1 MWGIFKK
8 RDREKIVDDNRI
20 FTRKID
26 NKENL
31 LNEELKKEL
40 ERNIKNLEKREVKE
54 IDTSL
59 LNKNYKIDYKN
70 SLNEEQLKAL
80 TSIEGQYLVI
90 AGAGSGKTRT
100 IIYRTAFLLEQG
112 IKEEEI
118 LMVTFTRKAA
128 DEMKSRLETLLERD
142 IKVEIGTFHS
152 FCMKLMGKNRNLFN
166 LEKIIIID
174 EKEKKSIL
182 GIIIREKKLKLEIGK
197 ERVLNIIEGLEKG
210 KNIDDILTEK
220 EKEYKEP
227 LENLIRDYKKYKKI
241 NRLFD
246 FNDLI
251 DKVLIKLKSDID
263 FRRYL
268 QKKYRYIIVDEYQD
282 TDKKQRDILK
292 MICGKDGNLMV
303 VGDDYQSIYGFRGAE
318 FENILRFNED
328 FPNSY
333 LIKLEKNYRSTEEI
347 VEYSNKIA
355 SKFHLKYNKIAKSTG
370 RRGGKPNILKFKDE
384 NLQNR
389 FIVEKILKFQKN
401 GIKYGD
407 MAIIYRDRYSVIKLE
422 KLLLENNIPYEK
434 KIDNNVQEFEVEL
447 YLKLLNLKREP
458 ESILYWEDILEYIP
472 KNSKISVFD
481 ILDRK
486 EKNSKI
492 LKICKWL
499 ENDYTLEESLKISM
513 NLMEDIIQD
522 RVLKFEKIAEINS
535 KINLN
540 INLENYI
547 KEFNRYLTK
556 KDSDNKVALISVH
569 SSKGLEWKVVFI
581 PMMLEG
587 IFPSSLSE
595 ENLEEEKRL
604 YYVACS
610 RSKEF
615 LYLLYPEY
623 FYEKLG
629 YFNKKS
635 SFLKF

>member
-26 NKENL
+26 NKEDL
-31 LNEELKKEL
+31 LKKDLKREL

-59 LNKNYKIDYKN
+59 LNKSYKIDYKN

-152 FCMKLMGKNRNLFN
+152 FCMKLMGKNRKLFN
-166 LEKIIIID
+166 LEKIVIID

-182 GIIIREKKLKLEIGK
+182 GVIIREKRLKLEIGK
-197 ERVLNIIEGLEKG
+197 ERVLNIIEGLEKR
-210 KNIDDILTEK
+210 KNIEDILTEK
-220 EKEYKEP
+220 EKEYRET

-263 FRRYL
+263 FRRYI

-355 SKFHLKYNKIAKSTG
+355 SKFHLKYNKVSKSTG
-370 RRGGKPNILKFKDE
+370 RKGDKPKILKFKDE
-384 NLQNR
+384 NLQNK
-389 FIVEKILKFQKN
+389 FIIEKILKFQKD
-401 GIKYGD
+401 GINYGD

-422 KLLLENNIPYEK
+422 KLLLENSIPYEK
-434 KIDNNVQEFEVEL
+434 KIDNSVQDFEIEL

-458 ESILYWEDILEYIP
+458 KNILYWEDILEYIP
-472 KNSKISVFD
+472 KNSKISIFD
-481 ILDRK
+481 ILDGK

-499 ENDYTLEESLKISM
+499 EKNCSLEESLKISM

-522 RVLKFEKIAEINS
+522 RVLKFGKIDEINS

-540 INLENYI
+540 IDLEKYI
-547 KEFNRYLTK
+547 REFNRDLTR
-556 KDSDNKVALISVH
+556 KDNVDKISLISVH
-569 SSKGLEWKVVFI
+569 SSKGLEWEVVFI

-587 IFPSSLSE
+587 IFPSSLSG

-635 SFLKF
+635 SFLTL

>member
-8 RDREKIVDDNRI
+8 RDREKVIDENRI

-26 NKENL
+26 KENL
-31 LNEELKKEL
+31 LKKDLKREL

-128 DEMKSRLETLLERD
+128 DEMKSRLEDLLERD

-166 LEKIIIID
+166 LEKIIVID
-174 EKEKKSIL
+174 EKEKKSII
-182 GIIIREKKLKLEIGK
+182 GVIIREKRLKLEIGK

-355 SKFHLKYNKIAKSTG
+355 SKFHLKYNKVSKST
-370 RRGGKPNILKFKDE
+370 RRKGGKPNILKFKDE

-422 KLLLENNIPYEK
+422 KLLLENSIPYEK
-434 KIDNNVQEFEVEL
+434 KIDNSVQEFEVEL

-458 ESILYWEDILEYIP
+458 ENILYWEDILEYIP
-472 KNSKISVFD
+472 KNSKISIFD
-481 ILDRK
+481 ILDGK

-499 ENDYTLEESLKISM
+499 ENDYTLEESLKISI
-513 NLMEDIIQD
+513 NLMKDIVQD
-522 RVLKFEKIAEINS
+522 RVLKFEKIFDINS

-540 INLENYI
+540 IDLENYI

-587 IFPSSLSE
+587 IFPSSLSG

>member
-8 RDREKIVDDNRI
+8 RDREKAVDEDRI

-26 NKENL
+26 KENL
-31 LNEELKKEL
+31 LKKDLKREL

-128 DEMKSRLETLLERD
+128 DEMKSRLEDLLERD

-152 FCMKLMGKNRNLFN
+152 FCMKLMRKNRKLFN
-166 LEKIIIID
+166 LEKIVVID
-174 EKEKKSIL
+174 EKEKKSII
-182 GIIIREKKLKLEIGK
+182 GVIIREKRLKLEIGK

-355 SKFHLKYNKIAKSTG
+355 SKFHLKYNKIAKFTG

-422 KLLLENNIPYEK
+422 KLLLENSIPYEK
-434 KIDNNVQEFEVEL
+434 KIDNNVQEFEVKL

-458 ESILYWEDILEYIP
+458 KNILYWEDILEYIP
-472 KNSKISVFD
+472 KNNKISIFD
-481 ILDRK
+481 ILDGK

-499 ENDYTLEESLKISM
+499 ENDYTLEESLKISI

-522 RVLKFEKIAEINS
+522 RVLKFEKIFDINS

-556 KDSDNKVALISVH
+556 KDSNDKVALISVH

-587 IFPSSLSE
+587 IFPSSLSG

>member
-26 NKENL
+26 NKEDL
-31 LNEELKKEL
+31 LKKDLKRVL

-128 DEMKSRLETLLERD
+128 DEMKSRLEDLLERD

-166 LEKIIIID
+166 LEKIIVID
-174 EKEKKSIL
+174 EKEKKSII
-182 GIIIREKKLKLEIGK
+182 GVIIREKRLKLEIGK

-210 KNIDDILTEK
+210 KNIEDILTEK
-220 EKEYKEP
+220 EKEYKET

-355 SKFHLKYNKIAKSTG
+355 SKFSMKYNKVSKSTG
-370 RRGGKPNILKFKDE
+370 RRGDKPKILKFKDE
-384 NLQNR
+384 DLQNR
-389 FIVEKILKFQKN
+389 FIVEKILKFQKD

-422 KLLLENNIPYEK
+422 KLLLENSIPYEK
-434 KIDNNVQEFEVEL
+434 KIDNSVQEFEVEL

-458 ESILYWEDILEYIP
+458 KNILYWEDILEYIP
-472 KNSKISVFD
+472 KNSKISIFD
-481 ILDRK
+481 ILDGK

-499 ENDYTLEESLKISM
+499 ENDYTLEESLKISI

-522 RVLKFEKIAEINS
+522 RVLQFEKIAEINS

-556 KDSDNKVALISVH
+556 KDSDDKVALISVH

-587 IFPSSLSE
+587 IFPSGLSG

>member
-8 RDREKIVDDNRI
+8 RDREKVVDDNRI
-20 FTRKID
+20 FTRKVD
-26 NKENL
+26 NKKDL
-31 LNEELKKEL
+31 LKKDLKREL

-100 IIYRTAFLLEQG
+100 IIYRTAFLLEQE

-128 DEMKSRLETLLERD
+128 DEMKSRLEDLLERD

-166 LEKIIIID
+166 LEKIVIID
-174 EKEKKSIL
+174 EKEKKSII
-182 GIIIREKKLKLEIGK
+182 GMIIREKRLKLEIGK

-210 KNIDDILTEK
+210 KNIEDILTEK
-220 EKEYKEP
+220 EKEYKET

-292 MICGKDGNLMV
+292 MLCGKDGNLMV

-328 FPNSY
+328 FPNSC
-333 LIKLEKNYRSTEEI
+333 LIKLQKNYRSTEEI

-355 SKFHLKYNKIAKSTG
+355 SKFHLKYNKVAESTG
-370 RRGGKPNILKFKDE
+370 RRGEKPKILKFKDE
-384 NLQNR
+384 DLQNR
-389 FIVEKILKFQKN
+389 FIVEKIAKFQKE
-401 GIKYGD
+401 GLKYSD
-407 MAIIYRDRYSVIKLE
+407 VAIIYRDRYSVIKLE
-422 KLLLENNIPYEK
+422 KLLLENKIPYEK
-434 KIDNNVQEFEVEL
+434 KIDNSIEDFEIEL

-458 ESILYWEDILEYIP
+458 KNILYWEDILEYIP
-472 KNSKISVFD
+472 KNSKISIFD
-481 ILDRK
+481 ILDGK
-486 EKNSKI
+486 EKNSKV
-492 LKICKWL
+492 LKICNWL
-499 ENDYTLEESLKISM
+499 EKSYSLEECLKISI
-513 NLMEDIIQD
+513 NLMEDIVQD
-522 RVLKFEKIAEINS
+522 RVVKFEKIIEINS

-540 INLENYI
+540 ITLENYI

-556 KDSDNKVALISVH
+556 KESKDKVSLISVH
-569 SSKGLEWKVVFI
+569 SSKGLEWRVVFI
-581 PMMLEG
+581 PIMLEG
-587 IFPSSLSE
+587 IFPSSLSG

-629 YFNKKS
+629 YFNRKS

>member
-8 RDREKIVDDNRI
+8 RDREKAVDEDRI

-26 NKENL
+26 KENL
-31 LNEELKKEL
+31 LKKDLKREL

-128 DEMKSRLETLLERD
+128 DEMKSRLEDLLERD

-166 LEKIIIID
+166 LEKIIVID
-174 EKEKKSIL
+174 EKEKKSII
-182 GIIIREKKLKLEIGK
+182 GVIIREKRLKLEIGK

-318 FENILRFNED
+318 LENILRFNED

-422 KLLLENNIPYEK
+422 KLLLENSIPYEK
-434 KIDNNVQEFEVEL
+434 KIDNNVQEFEVKL

-458 ESILYWEDILEYIP
+458 KNILYWEDILEYIP
-472 KNSKISVFD
+472 KN
-481 ILDRK
+481 
-486 EKNSKI
+486 N
-492 LKICKWL
+492 
-499 ENDYTLEESLKISM
+499 
-513 NLMEDIIQD
+513 
-522 RVLKFEKIAEINS
+522 
-535 KINLN
+535 
-540 INLENYI
+540 
-547 KEFNRYLTK
+547 
-556 KDSDNKVALISVH
+556 
-569 SSKGLEWKVVFI
+569 
-581 PMMLEG
+581 
-587 IFPSSLSE
+587 
-595 ENLEEEKRL
+595 
-604 YYVACS
+604 
-610 RSKEF
+610 
-615 LYLLYPEY
+615 
-623 FYEKLG
+623 
-629 YFNKKS
+629 
-635 SFLKF
+635 

>member
-1 MWGIFKK
+1 MWEIFKK
-8 RDREKIVDDNRI
+8 RDKIVDDNRI

-26 NKENL
+26 NKEDL
-31 LNEELKKEL
+31 LKKDLKREL

-166 LEKIIIID
+166 LEKIVIID
-174 EKEKKSIL
+174 EKEKKSII
-182 GIIIREKKLKLEIGK
+182 GVIIREKKLKLEIGK

-210 KNIDDILTEK
+210 KNIEDILTEK
-220 EKEYKEP
+220 EKEYKET

-263 FRRYL
+263 FRRYI

-292 MICGKDGNLMV
+292 MICGKEGNLMV

-355 SKFHLKYNKIAKSTG
+355 SKFYLKYNKIAKSTG
-370 RRGGKPNILKFKDE
+370 RRGDKTKILKFKDE
-384 NLQNR
+384 DLQNR
-389 FIVEKILKFQKN
+389 FIVEKIVKFQKDGVN
-401 GIKYGD
+401 YGD

-422 KLLLENNIPYEK
+422 KLLLKNSIPYEK
-434 KIDNNVQEFEVEL
+434 KIDTNIQDFEIEL
-447 YLKLLNLKREP
+447 YQKLLNLKREP
-458 ESILYWEDILEYIP
+458 KNILYWEDILEYIP
-472 KNSKISVFD
+472 KNSKISIFD
-481 ILDRK
+481 ILDGK

-513 NLMEDIIQD
+513 NLMEEIIQD
-522 RVLKFEKIAEINS
+522 RVLKFEKIFDINS

-540 INLENYI
+540 IDLENYI
-547 KEFNRYLTK
+547 KEFKRYLTK

-587 IFPSSLSE
+587 IFPSGLSG

-635 SFLKF
+635 SFLTL

>member
-8 RDREKIVDDNRI
+8 RDKIVDDNRI

-26 NKENL
+26 NKEDL
-31 LNEELKKEL
+31 LKKDLKREL

-166 LEKIIIID
+166 LEKIVIID

-182 GIIIREKKLKLEIGK
+182 GVIIREKRLKLEIGK
-197 ERVLNIIEGLEKG
+197 ERVLNIIVGLEKG
-210 KNIDDILTEK
+210 KNIEDILLEK
-220 EKEYKEP
+220 EKEYKET

-263 FRRYL
+263 FRRYI

-355 SKFHLKYNKIAKSTG
+355 SKFYLKYNKVSKSTG
-370 RRGGKPNILKFKDE
+370 RKGDKPKILKFKDE
-384 NLQNR
+384 NLQNK
-389 FIVEKILKFQKN
+389 FIIEKILKFQKD
-401 GIKYGD
+401 GINYGD

-422 KLLLENNIPYEK
+422 KFLLENSIPYEK
-434 KIDNNVQEFEVEL
+434 KIDNSVQEFEIEL

-458 ESILYWEDILEYIP
+458 KNILYWEDILEYIP
-472 KNSKISVFD
+472 KNSKISIFD
-481 ILDRK
+481 ILDGK

-499 ENDYTLEESLKISM
+499 EKNCSLKECLKISM

-522 RVLKFEKIAEINS
+522 RILKFEKIAEINS

-540 INLENYI
+540 IDLEKYI
-547 KEFNRYLTK
+547 REFNRYLIR
-556 KDSDNKVALISVH
+556 KDNVDKVSLISVH

-587 IFPSSLSE
+587 IFPSSLSG

-635 SFLKF
+635 SFITL

>member
-8 RDREKIVDDNRI
+8 KDKVVENNRI
-20 FTRKID
+20 FIQNVEVKD
-26 NKENL
+26 KL
-31 LNEELKKEL
+31 LKKDLKREL

-59 LNKNYKIDYKN
+59 LNRDYKIDYKN
-70 SLNEEQLKAL
+70 SLNNEQLKAL

-112 IKEEEI
+112 TKEEEI

-128 DEMKSRLETLLERD
+128 DEMKSRLENLLERD

-152 FCMKLMGKNRNLFN
+152 FCMKLMGKNRDLFN
-166 LEKIIIID
+166 LEKIVIID
-174 EKEKKSIL
+174 EKEKKSII
-182 GIIIREKKLKLEIGK
+182 GVIIREKRLKIEIDK
-197 ERVLNIIEGLEKG
+197 ERILDIIEGVEKG
-210 KNIDDILTEK
+210 KNIEVILSEK
-220 EKEYKEP
+220 EKEYRET
-227 LENLIRDYKKYKKI
+227 LEIVVRDYKKYKKI

-251 DKVLIKLKSDID
+251 DKVLIKLKSDIN
-263 FRRYL
+263 FRNYL

-292 MICGKDGNLMV
+292 LICGKNGNLMV

-328 FPNSY
+328 FPNSH

-347 VEYSNKIA
+347 VEYSNRIA
-355 SKFHLKYNKIAKSTG
+355 SKFDLKYNKVSKSTG
-370 RRGGKPNILKFKDE
+370 RRGEKPKILKFKDE
-384 NLQNR
+384 DLQNR
-389 FIVEKILKFQKN
+389 FIVEKIAKFQKE
-401 GIKYGD
+401 GLKYSD
-407 MAIIYRDRYSVIKLE
+407 VAIIYRDRYSVIKLE
-422 KLLLENNIPYEK
+422 KLLLENKIPYEK
-434 KIDNNVQEFEVEL
+434 KIDNSIEDFEIEL

-458 ESILYWEDILEYIP
+458 KNILYWEDILEYIP
-472 KNSKISVFD
+472 KNSKISIFD
-481 ILDRK
+481 ILDGK

-499 ENDYTLEESLKISM
+499 ENDYTLEESLKISI
-513 NLMEDIIQD
+513 NLMEDIVQD
-522 RVLKFEKIAEINS
+522 RILKLEKIIQINS

-540 INLENYI
+540 ITLENYI

-556 KDSDNKVALISVH
+556 KDSDDKIALISVH
-569 SSKGLEWKVVFI
+569 SSKGLEWRVVFI
-581 PMMLEG
+581 PIMLEG
-587 IFPSSLSE
+587 IFPSSLSG